1 LNKNYSKQ
9 LNFFKLEA
17 GGRLLLLL
25 SKNRSPLLKNNEDQ
39 YEGLGDGLFET
50 NFSVVLEMRRYEKLV
65 IVIKLTT

>member
-1 LNKNYSKQ
+1 MNKSYSKQ

-25 SKNRSPLLKNNEDQ
+25 SKKRSPLLKNNEDQ
-39 YEGLGDGLFET
+39 YEGLSDGLFET

-65 IVIKLTT
+65 IVIKLTA